1 MSDSF
6 SVTPCKFASL
16 FFSLNCQR
24 LFGLQS
30 FYMFTKSQSML
41 SLNQMQKISWIKTPK
56 AVLCSGWGS
65 SPHWFLF
72 TWRFSLFGHL
82 IDRRGRPCD
91 RITLFTHAQLFSA
104 MPASKCFSFLSC
116 LSYEYIL
123 CEWNQAKNAFGNAR
137 FGFIDRPLPVPD
149 LFDLTGKTKY
159 QESVIRM

>member
-1 MSDSF
+1 MNF
-6 SVTPCKFASL
+6 K
-16 FFSLNCQR
+16 R
-24 LFGLQS
+24 
-30 FYMFTKSQSML
+30 
-41 SLNQMQKISWIKTPK
+41 KISWIKTPK

-91 RITLFTHAQLFSA
+91 RITLFTQAQLFSA

-116 LSYEYIL
+116 FSYEYIL

-137 FGFIDRPLPVPD
+137 FGFMDRPLPVPD
-149 LFDLTGKTKY
+149 LFDLTGKTQNTKKASY
-159 QESVIRM
+159 GCRNNRMRQTGLRRRLKAFMRRSFWTNQYVFESYRLWIYI